1 MKTLVQPHSPNR
13 CAAQSTALP
22 LRRVLACTLACTLAC
37 ALALQAAPALAQVG
51 VRFVEGAPKDRFEFT
66 NRSACALANTEITL
80 DLSTSPAGLMFDT
93 TSSGAGVDVFQP
105 FELVEGAQALSA
117 HTPVNDGDN
126 QVVLSVRQLPPGAR
140 IAFTVDVDDTLSQR
154 GITIAG
160 SEIAGATVRVAAGG
174 FSASGRFSS
183 QAETTVA
190 TPPCW

>member
-1 MKTLVQPHSPNR
+1 VKTLIQPHSSNR
-13 CAAQSTALP
+13 CAAHSTALP
-22 LRRVLACTLACTLAC
+22 LRWVLACTLAC

-80 DLSTSPAGLMFDT
+80 DLSTSPAGLIFDT
-93 TSSGAGVDVFQP
+93 T
-105 FELVEGAQALSA
+105 
-117 HTPVNDGDN
+117 
-126 QVVLSVRQLPPGAR
+126 
-140 IAFTVDVDDTLSQR
+140 SQR

-190 TPPCW
+190 VPPCR